1 MLAIPSLGDQ
11 LPAQLPQPTKH
22 AIEKKN
28 RHLDHQLARPARLG
42 KSNDNIDATNAA
54 SKGKERHYAYGDHL
68 VANNP
73 KGRTD
78 LEWPLHFSADQ
89 CNSNSHKCTIDGCA
103 DGCTDVC
110 SLVSTYATTATTSS
124 SGLHSRDSP
133 YPLSPSPGFA
143 AFNFATVSAPADLN
157 LIGTQHNRRYH
168 RRNFPFRVFRRLS
181 FRSHLLNCPFLLLV
195 LLLFVVA
202 SALGAALPSHVGAPI
217 LIDIDHSAER
227 VGITVD
233 WPGEFDP
240 PTLDGPIDFS
250 NYNYDES
257 LDSFGDPSTESRGR
271 SDPAY
276 PRFGASDDSHID
288 DDPIDMNTNSES
300 LDESQSLGLEPYLA
314 AVGDVLHANRL
325 NTLNAS
331 RSANLSSH
339 NRDYES
345 NRNQS
350 HNRSSNQSHN
360 QNRNQSHNHIVDSV
374 NSTNFSTLSSTN
386 SSILSNSSTLSNSSI
401 LSSSDSVRDV
411 LFRPRRSVS
420 VLAWPVDERSFD
432 LRPRRAGARRL
443 DGDPLL
449 VEFALP
455 VSPYVS
461 SAPSTPLVAS
471 RVPLA
476 SSESHSSVPTST
488 SQSTASQSF
497 MLPVSVPTSTS
508 SSLSTS
514 VDCRYESAAD
524 YYASLE
530 DIFGCNGSDPNVS
543 HPSSSQVDRASR
555 EYPVSVY
562 IGS

>member
-11 LPAQLPQPTKH
+11 LPAQLPRPTKH

-28 RHLDHQLARPARLG
+28 RHLDCQLARPARLG

-54 SKGKERHYAYGDHL
+54 SEGKERHYAYGDHL

-78 LEWPLHFSADQ
+78 LEWPLHFSTDP

-110 SLVSTYATTATTSS
+110 SLVSTYATTATTASS
-124 SGLHSRDSP
+124 VLHSHDSPSP

-181 FRSHLLNCPFLLLV
+181 FRSHLLNCPFLFLL

-217 LIDIDHSAER
+217 LIDINHSTER
-227 VGITVD
+227 VGIIVD

-240 PTLDGPIDFS
+240 PTLDVPIDFS
-250 NYNYDES
+250 NYSYDES
-257 LDSFGDPSTESRGR
+257 FDSFGDPSTENRGR

-276 PRFGASDDSHID
+276 PRFGSSGDSRID
-288 DDPIDMNTNSES
+288 DDPIDMNINSES
-300 LDESQSLGLEPYLA
+300 LDEAPSLGLEPYMA
-314 AVGDVLHANRL
+314 AVGDVLHVNRL
-325 NTLNAS
+325 STVNAS
-331 RSANLSSH
+331 RSTNLISH

-360 QNRNQSHNHIVDSV
+360 QNRNQSYSLDYKHKPSHNQSHYQSH
-374 NSTNFSTLSSTN
+374 NQSRGQNRAPSTSLSTVSQSFT
-386 SSILSNSSTLSNSSI
+386 S
-401 LSSSDSVRDV
+401 
-411 LFRPRRSVS
+411 SVS
-420 VLAWPVDERSFD
+420 V
-432 LRPRRAGARRL
+432 
-443 DGDPLL
+443 PL
-449 VEFALP
+449 
-455 VSPYVS
+455 
-461 SAPSTPLVAS
+461 
-471 RVPLA
+471 
-476 SSESHSSVPTST
+476 ST
-488 SQSTASQSF
+488 SSS
-497 MLPVSVPTSTS
+497 L

-514 VDCRYESAAD
+514 VDCRNESAAD
-524 YYASLE
+524 YYTSLE
-530 DIFGCNGSDPNVS
+530 DIFGCNGSDPNAS

-555 EYPVSVY
+555 EYSVSIISVVDHVCLHVCLHSFLSMLLY
-562 IGS
+562 NDFGSSSAVHLILCYSL